1 MPQSCPRNSPGRA
14 NLFAACVT
22 VFSVAVLYSSFDP
35 LPAGEDNTSLRA
47 APTEITI
54 DETPVPLPINAAPAS
69 DVRTTGNDNDL
80 QAPGEGLKNAVH
92 GAQVTEGGMLNSQET
107 NKFCLLMLRDG
118 ARFLEN
124 VEDYSGNFHKA
135 ERIGGDLSP
144 RQDIAI
150 KVQHKPHF
158 AVYMKWQNGERG
170 RQILYSDEY
179 DDGYMVVKFGGFK
192 RMLPALK
199 IDPESSLAKA
209 ESRYSITHAGVL
221 GMLRQIVAD
230 RDRDLKRGHGFS
242 CTRLKDQ
249 EFDGR
254 NCFCFMVKYDS
265 MEFSKI
271 YRKNLILIDS
281 QIHVPV
287 KVRNYTWATDG
298 EDLSDQE
305 LDKVTLIEDYSFT
318 GLDFQRRLVA
328 REFSRENPLYR
339 M

>member
-1 MPQSCPRNSPGRA
+1 MPQSCSRNSPGRA

-35 LPAGEDNTSLRA
+35 LPAGEDDSSLTA
-47 APTEITI
+47 TLTDVII
-54 DETPVPLPINAAPAS
+54 DETPVPFPPNSLLPLNVEIGGTDNDSQAAQTDQEEAIA
-69 DVRTTGNDNDL
+69 DVRPTD
-80 QAPGEGLKNAVH
+80 
-92 GAQVTEGGMLNSQET
+92 GGMLNSQET

-118 ARFLEN
+118 ARFLDS
-124 VEDYSGNFHKA
+124 VEDYSGNFHKE

-179 DDGYMVVKFGGFK
+179 DDGCMVVKFGGFK

-209 ESRYSITHAGVL
+209 ESRYSIAHAGVQ
-221 GMLRQIVAD
+221 GMLHQIVAD

-242 CTRLKDQ
+242 CTRLRDQ

-254 NCFCFMVKYDS
+254 NCFCFMVKYDDV
-265 MEFSKI
+265 EFSKI

-281 QIHVPV
+281 QIHVPL

-298 EDLSDQE
+298 DDLAEQE
-305 LDKVTLIEDYSFT
+305 LDTATLIEDYSFT

-328 REFSRENPLYR
+328 NEFSRDNPSYR

>member
-1 MPQSCPRNSPGRA
+1 MPQSCSRNSPGRA

-22 VFSVAVLYSSFDP
+22 VFGVAVLYSSFDP
-35 LPAGEDNTSLRA
+35 LPAGEDNSSLRA
-47 APTEITI
+47 TPADVII
-54 DETPVPLPINAAPAS
+54 DETPVPLPQNALLPGI
-69 DVRTTGNDNDL
+69 TGNDSDSEAA
-80 QAPGEGLKNAVH
+80 QTGQTNAVRNV
-92 GAQVTEGGMLNSQET
+92 QVTDGGMLNSQET
-107 NKFCLLMLRDG
+107 NKFCLLLLKDG
-118 ARFLEN
+118 ARYLEN
-124 VEDYSGNFHKA
+124 VKDYSGIFHRE
-135 ERIGGDLSP
+135 ERIGGDLLP

-170 RQILYSDEY
+170 RQVLYSDEY

-199 IDPESSLAKA
+199 IDPDSSLAKA
-209 ESRYSITHAGVL
+209 ESRYSITHAGVR

-230 RDRDLKRGHGFS
+230 RDRDLKRGHGFA
-242 CTRLKDQ
+242 CTRLRDQ

-254 NCFCFMVKYDS
+254 NCFCFMVKYDGV
-265 MEFSKI
+265 EFSKT
-271 YRKNLILIDS
+271 YRKNLILVDS
-281 QIHVPV
+281 RLHVPL
-287 KVRNYTWATDG
+287 KVRNYTWATDSEG
-298 EDLSDQE
+298 LSDQE

-328 REFSRENPLYR
+328 KEFSRENPLYR

>member
-1 MPQSCPRNSPGRA
+1 MPQSCSRNSPGRA
-14 NLFAACVT
+14 NLIAACVT

-35 LPAGEDNTSLRA
+35 LPAGEDNSSLQT
-47 APTEITI
+47 APTDIII
-54 DETPVPLPINAAPAS
+54 DETPVPLPPNAAPAA
-69 DVRTTGNDNDL
+69 DVNKIAANDSQATGADQENVVRN
-80 QAPGEGLKNAVH
+80 V
-92 GAQVTEGGMLNSQET
+92 QVTDGGMLNSQEA

-124 VEDYSGNFHKA
+124 VEDYSGNFHKS
-135 ERIGGDLSP
+135 ERIGGDLLP

-242 CTRLKDQ
+242 CTRLRDQ

-265 MEFSKI
+265 IEFSKT

-281 QIHVPV
+281 RIHVPV
-287 KVRNYTWATDG
+287 KVRNYTWATDSEG
-298 EDLSDQE
+298 LSDQE

-328 REFSRENPLYR
+328 KEFSRENPLYR

>member
-1 MPQSCPRNSPGRA
+1 MPQSCSRNSPGRA
-14 NLFAACVT
+14 NLVAACVT

-35 LPAGEDNTSLRA
+35 LPAEEDNLSLESN
-47 APTEITI
+47 PPDVVI
-54 DETPVPLPINAAPAS
+54 DETPVPLPLGALVTPSVDAGDSVEDSGDAVEDQTEKVMDVQLAA
-69 DVRTTGNDNDL
+69 G
-80 QAPGEGLKNAVH
+80 GL
-92 GAQVTEGGMLNSQET
+92 LNSQET
-107 NKFCLLMLRDG
+107 NKFCLLLLRDG

-124 VEDYSGNFHKA
+124 VEDYSGNFHKE

-199 IDPESSLAKA
+199 IDPKSSLAQA
-209 ESRYSITHAGVL
+209 ESRYPVTDAGVL
-221 GMLRQIVAD
+221 GMLHQIVAD
-230 RDRDLKRGHGFS
+230 RDRDVRRGHGFS
-242 CTRLKDQ
+242 CTRLRDQ

-254 NCFCFMVKYDS
+254 DCYCFMVKYDD
-265 MEFSKI
+265 MEFSKT
-271 YRKNLILIDS
+271 YRKNLIMVDS
-281 QIHVPV
+281 KIHVPL
-287 KVRNYTWATDG
+287 KVRNYTWAADTEG
-298 EDLSDQE
+298 LSELE
-305 LDKVTLIEDYSFT
+305 LDELTLIEDYSFT
-318 GLDFQRRLVA
+318 GLNFQQRLVA
-328 REFSRENPLYR
+328 EEFSRENPLYR